1 MVPML
6 STRLTTWPRPA
17 TRAEARENRDK
28 LSLEQVESEVLDLPV
43 LLRERDQAKK
53 RRPVL
58 WILLE
63 QRVLEQRVL
72 EQRVLVQRVLV
83 QRVLVQRMQGL
94 VEALPGQLEQERLLL
109 YTRGRREMAKQK
121 LSVEQVESEVLDL
134 TIFLRER
141 DQAEQRGPVL
151 WILLEQRVLE
161 QKVLF

>member
-72 EQRVLVQRVLV
+72 EQRVLV